1 MNSDRNSDEVDVATI
16 ESVTRAWEEA
26 LANHDADA
34 LLACYAADATLESP
48 VAAHLLGGR
57 GVCRG
62 HEELRPFLAEVVA
75 RTPDERQ
82 YYRSGFFTDGHRAI
96 WEYPRQTPDGEQMD
110 FVEVMEIEDGSIQAH
125 RVYWGWRGVEIL
137 ASDSYHR

>member
-1 MNSDRNSDEVDVATI
+1 MNSDANSDKVDVAAV
-16 ESVTRAWEEA
+16 EAVTRAWEEA

-34 LLACYAADATLESP
+34 LLACYAVDATLESP

-57 GVCRG
+57 GVCHG

-82 YYRSGFFTDGHRAI
+82 FYRA
-96 WEYPRQTPDGEQMD
+96 
-110 FVEVMEIEDGSIQAH
+110 
-125 RVYWGWRGVEIL
+125 GW
-137 ASDSYHR
+137 